1 MATMGPSPK
10 RMADYFFMVGLHD
23 DFSLLDESFADHQGM
38 GYPTELSDTHSGHHT
53 AANTNTT
60 PTTKSTAAIA
70 AATGAQAD
78 RSPTAHSSISH
89 GDTTHSVDTT
99 TSPANSNL
107 SSPLQ
112 AHTPVRSHA
121 RSRSKSMAQFN
132 HIDQSLPDH
141 YHRQN
146 GSMEPQRNLTSEDD
160 PTVKDVSVTMRPT
173 SGAVHAIK
181 RPARRSVT
189 MSDISQQGSTG
200 LHHRASYR
208 HVTAGSLYKSV
219 QEGLQQG
226 LARERTQEG
235 DGRQDRIVDDKN
247 GGIHGQ
253 SEALQARAVPKRHET
268 YPTPALTSQQYR
280 QNATLSVYDVKG
292 LAHGK
297 NMAVIRSMSK
307 LDHGVQ
313 KAHVGSSSRSV
324 YTSPETHP
332 AERAF
337 NPVVTCRYPE
347 QDWEDSEV
355 FPPHLPMFC
364 FPGELTL
371 KLQAERPPTTYHSF
385 VMTQETGNRSYA
397 MCVIMYERMPTT
409 MYRQFEYLCQKW
421 TKNRL
426 SESEMEYVKATK
438 AKITREKSLL
448 RTLNERLREERTL
461 GRGSRIIQIKR
472 DIADSEEKLSLLQ
485 DQMEPWKRMF
495 VDAGDAW
502 IPRCVGLVSALPYH
516 YLLRDWLLGVVI
528 ACSGG
533 VDHPGMSL
541 SSLPLER
548 YVKNIIH
555 EVGVPPFGK
564 MEIGITI
571 NNRMIFATR
580 PALNSVPIVKNF
592 SLYPLFRCL
601 SAEDIV
607 TVIEVMLA
615 EGKII
620 FLSSHLGMLTLAA
633 ESFLYMFFPL
643 YWQGVYIPILPA
655 ALMTCLQAPVPYI
668 IGVERSCCDAEF
680 PPEEACVVDLEK
692 GTIDVQLAPMQL
704 PARPRRKLVQSLE
717 MYAPTSA
724 GQRNLNSTN
733 AAFGPPDYVKFA
745 YPNSRLTLFC
755 GVSRAPRMGRR
766 SDSLRPP
773 APSSVSTIT
782 AASVQGSLAG
792 VSRNSSTHT
801 LNQPSV
807 QNPPALPKIPKMD
820 FEKETLLEGG
830 LMGLEFEDV
839 LKGEEATSLQS
850 DFGSGEMPG
859 RPSVPDSKVLSSKV
873 APEQDTTETITTAT
887 RKVLSPQRSRANV
900 FEMPRRQESSTDQRL
915 YVHQTGSQ
923 QDTSRISMES
933 GPHLR
938 TGDGSSRLLSHRAS
952 VTSIDSSN
960 SSLWLKSSSTG
971 LSSGAPKNGSPM
983 STMTSTTMG
992 SVNGPSKGP
1001 STIPSSSTSSLPLP
1015 AHALPRTSQA
1025 GIGFVEGSVD
1035 DEPQFGLPLRREG
1048 HVLSFVSSPVPIP
1061 MLSGRCGIC
1070 AHGIA
1075 SHQRVYRCEGCSL
1088 LVHGGCVEEL
1098 LYPCVPR
1105 GFDESGICWS
1115 VLQMWAGILRGYR
1128 TGILSGQQY
1137 LQPFVQAQ
1145 SPRNNGQAKQLSSTG
1160 SEGEKGVQ
1168 ERISWVSF
1176 RGWTSRSSAN
1186 NSPSPAVKGPGAF
1199 SSPSNRVLGQTEP
1212 TQQPMTRARSGTNGS
1227 IQSDTVRFHREVFMK
1242 NVDKDAKVFMA
1253 SFTESQAFVQFV
1265 QDRVDRSPGDPEIMF
1280 FDEVIKA
1287 KMNRSRFRL
1296 GKEETKF
1303 LDDPSYG
1310 IQGTIKAPPPVGE
1323 HETLVSEDGYKRFPA
1338 SLDPA
1343 KF

>member
-23 DFSLLDESFADHQGM
+23 NCSLLDDSFADHQGI

-53 AANTNTT
+53 AATTNTA
-60 PTTKSTAAIA
+60 PTTMSTGAKAL
-70 AATGAQAD
+70 TGAQAD
-78 RSPTAHSSISH
+78 RSLAAHSSISH
-89 GDTTHSVDTT
+89 GDTIHSADTT
-99 TSPANSNL
+99 TSPA
-107 SSPLQ
+107 SSTLPSPPQ
-112 AHTPVRSHA
+112 THTPVRSHA

-141 YHRQN
+141 YHKQN
-146 GSMEPQRNLTSEDD
+146 GSMAPQRNLNPEDD
-160 PTVKDVSVTMRPT
+160 PTPEDVSVTMRHP

-189 MSDISQQGSTG
+189 MSDISLQGSTG

-208 HVTAGSLYKSV
+208 HVSAGTLYKSV
-219 QEGLQQG
+219 QEGIQQG
-226 LARERTQEG
+226 LARERIQED
-235 DGRQDRIVDDKN
+235 DGKQNGIVDDKN

-253 SEALQARAVPKRHET
+253 SDASQARSAVPKRHGP
-268 YPTPALTSQQYR
+268 YPTPAPTSQLYR
-280 QNATLSVYDVKG
+280 QNTTLSVQDVKG

-313 KAHVGSSSRSV
+313 KAHIGSSSHSV
-324 YTSPETHP
+324 YTGPDTHP
-332 AERAF
+332 GERAF
-337 NPVVTCRYPE
+337 SPVVTCRYPE
-347 QDWEDSEV
+347 QDWKDSEV

-421 TKNRL
+421 TKSRL
-426 SESEMEYVKATK
+426 SESEMEYVKAIKT
-438 AKITREKSLL
+438 KITREKSLL

-461 GRGSRIIQIKR
+461 GLRSRIVEIKR
-472 DIADSEEKLSLLQ
+472 DIADSEEKLSLLR
-485 DQMEPWKRMF
+485 DQMEPWKQMF
-495 VDAGDAW
+495 VDAEDAW
-502 IPRCVGLVSALPYH
+502 IPRCVGLVSAFPYH
-516 YLLRDWLLGVVI
+516 YLLRDWLLGVVV

-533 VDHPGMSL
+533 VDHPGMSM

-571 NNRMIFATR
+571 NNRMIFASR

-680 PPEEACVVDLEK
+680 PPEEACVVDLDK

-724 GQRNLNSTN
+724 VQRNPNSQS

-745 YPNSRLTLFC
+745 YPHSRLTLFC
-755 GVSRAPRMGRR
+755 GVSRAPRMSKR
-766 SDSLRPP
+766 SESLRPP
-773 APSSVSTIT
+773 APSNVSTIT
-782 AASVQGSLAG
+782 AVSVQGSLAG
-792 VSRNSSTHT
+792 ASRNSSTHT
-801 LNQPSV
+801 LNQPSA

-820 FEKETLLEGG
+820 FGKETLLEGG
-830 LMGLEFEDV
+830 LMGLEFDDV
-839 LKGEEATSLQS
+839 LNGQETISQQS
-850 DFGSGEMPG
+850 DSSLGEVPG
-859 RPSVPDSKVLSSKV
+859 RPLVLDSKVPSNKV
-873 APEQDTTETITTAT
+873 APEQDTTEMVSTAT

-923 QDTSRISMES
+923 QDTSKISMES

-938 TGDGSSRLLSHRAS
+938 TGDGSSRLLSHRTS
-952 VTSIDSSN
+952 ITSIDSSN

-971 LSSGAPKNGSPM
+971 LSSAPKNGSPM

-992 SVNGPSKGP
+992 SINGPSRGP
-1001 STIPSSSTSSLPLP
+1001 STVPSSSTSSLPLP
-1015 AHALPRTSQA
+1015 AHALPRMSQA
-1025 GIGFVEGSVD
+1025 GIGFVEGNVD
-1035 DEPQFGLPLRREG
+1035 DEPHSGLPLRREG
-1048 HVLSFVSSPVPIP
+1048 HVLSFVSSPVPTP

-1128 TGILSGQQY
+1128 TGILAGQQY

-1145 SPRNNGQAKQLSSTG
+1145 SPRINAQAKQLSSAG

-1168 ERISWVSF
+1168 ERISWASF

-1186 NSPSPAVKGPGAF
+1186 NSPSPVAKGQDAY
-1199 SSPSNRVLGQTEP
+1199 SPSSNRALGQTEP
-1212 TQQPMTRARSGTNGS
+1212 TQQPITRARSGTNGS

-1242 NVDKDAKVFMA
+1242 NVDKDAKVFMVN
-1253 SFTESQAFVQFV
+1253 FTESQAFVQFV

-1310 IQGTIKAPPPVGE
+1310 VQGTIKAPPPMGE
-1323 HETLVSEDGYKRFPA
+1323 HEPFVSEDGSKRFPVF
-1338 SLDPA
+1338 LDPA

>member
-10 RMADYFFMVGLHD
+10 RMADYFFMVGMHD
-23 DFSLLDESFADHQGM
+23 NYSLLDDSFADHQGR
-38 GYPTELSDTHSGHHT
+38 GSPTELSDTHSNHHST
-53 AANTNTT
+53 TTNTT
-60 PTTKSTAAIA
+60 APTTKSTTAAT
-70 AATGAQAD
+70 ATGAQAD
-78 RSPTAHSSISH
+78 RPPTTHSSISH
-89 GDTTHSVDTT
+89 GDTIHPADTT
-99 TSPANSNL
+99 SLATSSTL
-107 SSPLQ
+107 SSPLE
-112 AHTPVRSHA
+112 AHAPVRSHT

-132 HIDQSLPDH
+132 HIEQSLPDH
-141 YHRQN
+141 YHKQN
-146 GSMEPQRNLTSEDD
+146 GSMVPQNNLSPEDD
-160 PTVKDVSVTMRPT
+160 PTQKDVSVPMRRT

-219 QEGLQQG
+219 QEGIQQG
-226 LARERTQEG
+226 LARERIWKNDEQVG
-235 DGRQDRIVDDKN
+235 AVDNKN
-247 GGIHGQ
+247 GEIHGQ
-253 SEALQARAVPKRHET
+253 LDTLQTGSAVAKRHGT
-268 YPTPALTSQQYR
+268 YPMPASTFQQYR

-297 NMAVIRSMSK
+297 NMAVIRSISK

-313 KAHVGSSSRSV
+313 KAHIGSSSRSI
-324 YTSPETHP
+324 YTSPDTHP
-332 AERAF
+332 GERVF
-337 NPVVTCRYPE
+337 SPVVTCRYPE
-347 QDWEDSEV
+347 KDWEDSEV

-409 MYRQFEYLCQKW
+409 MYRQFDYLCQKW
-421 TKNRL
+421 TKNHL
-426 SESEMEYVKATK
+426 SESEVEYVKATK
-438 AKITREKSLL
+438 TKIVREKSLL
-448 RTLNERLREERTL
+448 RTLNERLSEERTL
-461 GRGSRIIQIKR
+461 GRRSRIIEIKR

-485 DQMEPWKRMF
+485 DQMKPWKRMF
-495 VDAGDAW
+495 VDAEDAW

-516 YLLRDWLLGVVI
+516 YLLRDWLLGVVV

-620 FLSSHLGMLTLAA
+620 FLSSHLGMLTLAT
-633 ESFLYMFFPL
+633 ESFLYLFFPL

-680 PPEEACVVDLEK
+680 PPEEACVVDLDK

-704 PARPRRKLVQSLE
+704 PARPRRKLVQTLE

-724 GQRNLNSTN
+724 TQRNSNSQST
-733 AAFGPPDYVKFA
+733 AFGPPEYVKFA
-745 YPNSRLTLFC
+745 YPHSRLSLFC

-766 SDSLRPP
+766 SESLRRPV
-773 APSSVSTIT
+773 PSSVSTIT
-782 AASVQGSLAG
+782 AVSVQGSLAG

-807 QNPPALPKIPKMD
+807 QNPPALHKLPEMD

-830 LMGLEFEDV
+830 LIGLEFEDV
-839 LKGEEATSLQS
+839 FKDKEATSPQS
-850 DFGSGEMPG
+850 ESNSDEMA
-859 RPSVPDSKVLSSKV
+859 RRLSMPDSKMSSNKI
-873 APEQDTTETITTAT
+873 APNQDTTETISIAT
-887 RKVLSPQRSRANV
+887 RKALSPQRSRANV
-900 FEMPRRQESSTDQRL
+900 FEMPRRQGSSSDQRL
-915 YVHQTGSQ
+915 YAHQTGSQ
-923 QDTSRISMES
+923 QDTSKISMES

-938 TGDGSSRLLSHRAS
+938 TGDGSSRLLGHRAS
-952 VTSIDSSN
+952 VTSIESSN

-971 LSSGAPKNGSPM
+971 LSSGIPKDGSPM

-992 SVNGPSKGP
+992 SINGPSRGL
-1001 STIPSSSTSSLPLP
+1001 SAIPSSSTSSLPLP
-1015 AHALPRTSQA
+1015 AHAPPRTSQA
-1025 GIGFVEGSVD
+1025 GIGFVEGNVD
-1035 DEPQFGLPLRREG
+1035 DEPQSGLPLRREG
-1048 HVLSFVSSPVPIP
+1048 HVLSSVSSPVPIP

-1070 AHGIA
+1070 AHGIE

-1105 GFDESGICWS
+1105 GFDESGICWG

-1128 TGILSGQQY
+1128 AGILAGQQY

-1145 SPRNNGQAKQLSSTG
+1145 SPRINAQAKQLSSSG

-1168 ERISWVSF
+1168 ERISWASF
-1176 RGWTSRSSAN
+1176 RGWTSRSSVN
-1186 NSPSPAVKGPGAF
+1186 NSPSPVTKGSGTF
-1199 SSPSNRVLGQTEP
+1199 SPPNRALGQTES
-1212 TQQPMTRARSGTNGS
+1212 TQQPITRARSGTNGS
-1227 IQSDTVRFHREVFMK
+1227 MQSDTVRFHREVFMK

-1253 SFTESQAFVQFV
+1253 NFTESQAFVQFV

-1310 IQGTIKAPPPVGE
+1310 IQGTIKATPPMGE
-1323 HETLVSEDGYKRFPA
+1323 HETLVSEDGYRRFPT

-1343 KF
+1343 KFS